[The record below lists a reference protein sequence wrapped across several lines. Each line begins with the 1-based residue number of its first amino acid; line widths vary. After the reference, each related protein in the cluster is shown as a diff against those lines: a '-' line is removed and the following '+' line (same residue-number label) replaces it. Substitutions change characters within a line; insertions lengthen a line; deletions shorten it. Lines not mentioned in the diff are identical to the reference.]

1 MIVGARQT
9 MNRTEVATSVFV
21 RAISL
26 MDDVAAAD
34 DVELWRHW
42 TTRRSLT
49 TVMLVV
55 TTMVTKKSMVS
66 TVE

>member
-1 MIVGARQT
+1 

-26 MDDVAAAD
+26 MDDVAATD

-42 TTRRSLT
+42 TTRRSLKAVMVVV
-49 TVMLVV
+49 TVMVV
-55 TTMVTKKSMVS
+55 KKSMIS